1 MGARREGGPAPE
13 SWDLP
18 PTLHRH
24 SLAHSLGRAGPGRVA
39 QRVRGLGTWRARP
52 GRSRLT
58 SGGQAGSRGGLGW
71 SKAGEDSPGPAC
83 LPLPHLLGRLSV
95 TRGGEGGPGRGRTL
109 IGPLV
114 EAGGAGQPRLCWARR
129 AEAGAGR
136 WAPGR
141 TRAQPRLPT
150 PSRRIASRL
159 GQLARPGPGP
169 LPAQAVP
176 CAFLMFSPCV
186 ASFWTLWDSSTST
199 TTSIRNRST
208 QPGTLEQVPGSAVP
222 SESSLSIEWD
232 PRGGLQAASLCP
244 ESGLGR
250 REGLSPGSRCV
261 GKASLPSYKLG

>member
-1 MGARREGGPAPE
+1 M
-13 SWDLP
+13 
-18 PTLHRH
+18 
-24 SLAHSLGRAGPGRVA
+24 A

-71 SKAGEDSPGPAC
+71 SKAGEQSPGPAC

-141 TRAQPRLPT
+141 KRAQPQLPT
-150 PSRRIASRL
+150 PFRRIASRL

-199 TTSIRNRST
+199 TASIRNRST

-222 SESSLSIEWD
+222 SESSLSREWD
-232 PRGGLQAASLCP
+232 PRGAGSL
-244 ESGLGR
+244 SMTR
-250 REGLSPGSRCV
+250 
-261 GKASLPSYKLG
+261 